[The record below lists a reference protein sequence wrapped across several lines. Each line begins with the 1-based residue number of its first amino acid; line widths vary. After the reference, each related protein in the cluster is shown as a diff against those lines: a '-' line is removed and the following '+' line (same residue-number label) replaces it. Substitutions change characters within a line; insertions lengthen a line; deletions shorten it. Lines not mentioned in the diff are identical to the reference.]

1 MAFGKNHKQFK
12 MSISEKTTIK
22 YFDIVISELND
33 PLGFNINNI
42 LIENEH
48 LKIDNSEQQ
57 ALFFEIIESIE
68 KFGLKYRLFEK
79 IGENGWYEL
88 TDKGIELKDFKKG
101 YEKFIK
107 KSKSQPLTKYQIIY
121 LTFFIC
127 FGLFGVFKVFQP
139 TVSISEFNKLK
150 ADFDSLKTDFDSND
164 KSNSKSIL
172 ELSND
177 TLQTKTLT
185 NLETD

>member
-1 MAFGKNHKQFK
+1 
-12 MSISEKTTIK
+12 MSIKEKTTIK
-22 YFDIVISELND
+22 YFDIVINELND
-33 PLGFNINNI
+33 PLGFSINNI
-42 LIENEH
+42 LIDNEH
-48 LKIDNSEQQ
+48 LKIDTSEQRD
-57 ALFFEIIESIE
+57 LFFEIIESIE
-68 KFGLKYRLFEK
+68 KFGLTYRLFKK

-127 FGLFGVFKVFQP
+127 FGLFGVYKVFQP
-139 TVSISEFNKLK
+139 TVSVSEFNKLK
-150 ADFDSLKTDFDSND
+150 TDFDSLKTDFESYN
-164 KSNSKSIL
+164 KLNSKSTS

-177 TLQTKTLT
+177 TLETKTLT
-185 NLETD
+185 NLKAD